1 MENIVG
7 IGCRVRTKYFVGQS
21 HGKKRHYEPL
31 GEETYEIGGY
41 FIPQNSPPNK
51 VSYDSFIGRALMGAR
66 VGQTVKVS
74 MGGSVDGVSVDFLL
88 EILEI
93 TQPPSSC

>member
-7 IGCRVRTKYFVGQS
+7 IGCRVRTRYFMGQ
-21 HGKKRHYEPL
+21 GLGNKRRYEPI

-41 FIPQNSPPNK
+41 IVPPNSPPNR
-51 VSYDSFIGRALMGAR
+51 VSYDSWIGRALMGAR

-74 MGGSVDGVSVDFLL
+74 MGGSVDGISVDFLL

-93 TQPPSSC
+93 IQPQQ